1 MEEHTPSPSSG
12 PAPGGWGL
20 YPLASLL
27 TPATGKGAMAPWTF
41 FALSLAGLL
50 LTLNAYLPQRRTG
63 PGVIISFML
72 GWLVSELPLHIL
84 SIQVV
89 ITVCCLFDGGLAHP
103 QGFWALGLSILSWIG
118 LLGLVSY
125 SRKAAP
131 ILEASLIAGLGP
143 NYREEIAPD
152 LNEKIDRTTP
162 PPGLAL
168 NPFKL
173 HRPDVIRHKN
183 IAYLPG
189 GGKRNELDVYTP
201 RAGVEGAPVLLQ
213 IHGGGWTI
221 GNKHEQAIPLMN
233 HMAAQGW
240 VCVAANYRLSPK
252 STFPDHLVDVKRA
265 IAWIREKIADYGG
278 NPDFIAVTG
287 GSAGGHLTAM
297 AALTANDPEYQPGF
311 EEVDTQVQ
319 AAVPFYGVYDFADAF
334 GLHPADSIRGW
345 VGKSVLKKNP
355 ETELEDFR
363 RASPLHRIRPEAPPF
378 FIIHGSNDSLACVE
392 EARHFAQSLTR
403 ISEHPVAYGELPGT
417 QHAFEVFHSIRSSAA
432 VVAASRFLAWS
443 LSQEKAK
450 KSPEN

>member
-1 MEEHTPSPSSG
+1 
-12 PAPGGWGL
+12 
-20 YPLASLL
+20 
-27 TPATGKGAMAPWTF
+27 MAPWTF
-41 FALSLAGLL
+41 FTLSLAGLL
-50 LTLNAYLPQRRTG
+50 LTLNAYLAQRRTG
-63 PGVIISFML
+63 PLVIISFML

-84 SIQVV
+84 FVQVA
-89 ITVCCLFDGGLAHP
+89 IPLYCLLDGGLAHP

-131 ILEASLIAGLGP
+131 ILEASLSAGLGP
-143 NYREEIAPD
+143 DYQEKIAPD
-152 LNEKIDRTTP
+152 LKEKLERATP

-173 HRPDVIRHKN
+173 HRPDVIRHEN

-201 RAGVEGAPVLLQ
+201 CAGVEGAPVLLQ

-221 GNKHEQAIPLMN
+221 GNKHEQALPLMN

-252 STFPDHLVDVKRA
+252 NTFPDHLVDVKRA
-265 IAWIREKIADYGG
+265 IGWIREKIADYGG

-297 AALTANDPEYQPGF
+297 VALTANDPEYQPGF

-319 AAVPFYGVYDFADAF
+319 AAVPFYGVYDFANAF
-334 GLHPADSIRGW
+334 HLHPSDSIRGW
-345 VGKSVLKKNP
+345 VGKSVLKKDP
-355 ETELEDFR
+355 KTELEDFR
-363 RASPLHRIRPEAPPF
+363 RASPLHRIAPEAPPF

-403 ISEHPVAYGELPGT
+403 VSDQPVAYGELPGT

-443 LSQEKAK
+443 LSREKAK